1 MSSQLLSTL
10 INILTSS
17 KLMRVAESWQDQTRA
32 RVATLFNSQLHL
44 TKAQFNAKIL
54 LFLTFIITVI
64 SRQQYASDFLCV
76 MLVNYDEVENAFEDS
91 IISRSTRISLSMNSK
106 KEIDPKL

>member
-1 MSSQLLSTL
+1 
-10 INILTSS
+10 
-17 KLMRVAESWQDQTRA
+17 
-32 RVATLFNSQLHL
+32 
-44 TKAQFNAKIL
+44 
-54 LFLTFIITVI
+54 
-64 SRQQYASDFLCV
+64 